1 MKEKESIEI
10 LLTFISLLILITV
23 ISVVI
28 CTLKYRELADNYAE
42 LATKCKRLEYRQV
55 TVINYTPETH
65 INVEPSDD
73 EIVITV
79 GQDIFKKG
87 GD

>member
-10 LLTFISLLILITV
+10 LLTFISLLIFITV

>member
-73 EIVITV
+73 DIVITV

>member
-23 ISVVI
+23 ISVVM
-28 CTLKYRELADNYAE
+28 CTLKYRELADNYTE
-42 LATKCKRLEYRQV
+42 LATKYKRLEYRQI